1 MLMRDFNKVSEV
13 FTYYSAGGW
22 RYLSFLDLLQRH
34 LHRKATQLFQYC
46 AEGLSQQTFNRSPV
60 VSLDS
65 MKSVMLVFCKMAR
78 VSGPEAKCRDIGTR
92 ILDRV
97 EEFEAQDSNIQELI
111 LQIIDSAIM
120 DLAGLLGVRNIISDW
135 VRDYEKIRRLH
146 GPVTMLQDTD
156 EIQKV
161 GSTIVT
167 GILFYA
173 CFHDG
178 LSKAMNVLQDKLER
192 KTTKSRLKRLSR
204 RIEYELDDRLDDDV
218 EGKPWDH
225 SGMVVE
231 GLLFARRLGF
241 DDQNMFY

>member
-1 MLMRDFNKVSEV
+1 
-13 FTYYSAGGW
+13 
-22 RYLSFLDLLQRH
+22 
-34 LHRKATQLFQYC
+34 
-46 AEGLSQQTFNRSPV
+46 
-60 VSLDS
+60 
-65 MKSVMLVFCKMAR
+65 
-78 VSGPEAKCRDIGTR
+78 
-92 ILDRV
+92 
-97 EEFEAQDSNIQELI
+97 
-111 LQIIDSAIM
+111 
-120 DLAGLLGVRNIISDW
+120 
-135 VRDYEKIRRLH
+135 
-146 GPVTMLQDTD
+146 MLQDTD